1 MHQVISRIESE
12 MDQIRSM
19 CQQLEQAERSNQ
31 QLAQQLQSSVMDPNL
46 RTQLQN
52 MAQKEAF
59 NAQKLQQISQI
70 ASQARQEVGQLR
82 QPAYSVHQPQFQAQ
96 PVAQTGFQSPSPQPI
111 STRFQQPAGFQQQ
124 SRQQPSTSTQQ
135 WVQRHAQAGM
145 SPTQAMSILQQGVPK
160 QQATQ
165 PMQTVPPVQ
174 TTSQPQP
181 AQQFGSQYRSMNPYY
196 QH

>member
-1 MHQVISRIESE
+1 MYQVSPYRIGE

-96 PVAQTGFQSPSPQPI
+96 PVAQTGLQSPSPQPI

-145 SPTQAMSILQQGVPK
+145 SPTRGMSILQQGVPK

>member
-1 MHQVISRIESE
+1 VHQVISRIESE

-70 ASQARQEVGQLR
+70 ASQARQEVSQLK
-82 QPAYSVHQPQFQAQ
+82 QQAYSVHQPQFQQQ
-96 PVAQTGFQSPSPQPI
+96 PVAQTGFQASSPQPI
-111 STRFQQPAGFQQQ
+111 STRFQQPAGFQPQ
-124 SRQQPSTSTQQ
+124 SRQQPSSTQQ
-135 WVQRHAQAGM
+135 WVQRHAQTGM
-145 SPTQAMSILQQGVPK
+145 SPNQAMSILQQGVPK

-174 TTSQPQP
+174 PMSQPQP